1 MPDYPTDNFDSLYP
15 GQGYILK
22 LNEPHEF
29 YFLSNLD
36 EY

>member
-1 MPDYPTDNFDSLYP
+1 MPDYPIDNFDSLYP